1 MSYEIIYLLLIV
13 TLFCLACSDLVV
25 GVSNDAVNFLNS
37 ATGSKAAPLY
47 VTLIIASIGIL
58 LGATFSSG
66 MMEVARSGIF
76 YPHKFYFNEVML
88 IFLAVVISD
97 VILLDLFNT
106 FGLPTSTTVS
116 MVFELLGASIA
127 ISVIKIYHNAGETL
141 AQLPSYINTSKASA
155 IVFSILASVFIGF
168 IFGMIVQFLARC
180 LFSFKTKRTVKYFG
194 AIWGGICIALIAY
207 FLIFKA
213 MKDSTLLRP
222 EWVEF
227 LGRHTWEFLGLTFV
241 VSGLLL
247 WVIQLLFKYNPLRV
261 IVLAGTFAL
270 AMAFAGNDLVNFIGV
285 SMAGLSSFEIFQ
297 QAGGIAPDQLT
308 MEALAGQDAPTA
320 TIFLFMAGVIMA
332 CALWFSKKAR
342 TVLKT
347 TVNLSSQ
354 NSEEERFASTP
365 LSRSVVKMFVG
376 LSETIDRILPANLK
390 KAIAKRFKP
399 APVKDQEEG
408 LAFDLVRA
416 SVNLMVAAS
425 LIAFG
430 TSLKLPL
437 STTYITFMVA
447 MGTSLSDGA
456 WGRENAVYRVTGVF
470 TVIAGWFMTALVA
483 LLLAFCLA
491 SLFHFGGIFAIIPVL
506 AFVIFLMF
514 RSRVISKRK
523 ALQQQEQNG
532 YLYGQWTEDEGLVGN
547 INKEM
552 IGLLER
558 IPSLYDEVLNGLEAE
573 DLRQLRNTKRAFQ
586 ELDTHTQLMKNKFN
600 DTLTLLQDKGVAG
613 AAFYVQVV
621 NYLREI
627 LHSTSFLI
635 DASFEHTDN
644 RHKPMLPEQI
654 AELRSGSKALH
665 DLFDHLIFI
674 VRNGHYAQLEDLN
687 AEHLKVTALFDL
699 LDKKQIKRIKSGNS
713 GTKNS
718 LLFLR
723 LTENVKN
730 MVLFAYLMG
739 KAERD
744 FNLPAPSTVVT
755 PMAIPAK

>member
-1 MSYEIIYLLLIV
+1 MSYEIIYLLLII
-13 TLFCLACSDLVV
+13 TLFSLACSDLVV

-47 VTLIIASIGIL
+47 VVLIIASIGIL

-76 YPHKFYFNEVML
+76 YPAKFYFNEVML

-127 ISVIKIYHNAGETL
+127 MSVIKIYHNAGETL
-141 AQLPSYINTSKASA
+141 AQLPAYINTSKASA

-168 IFGMIVQFLARC
+168 IFGMVVQFLARC
-180 LFSFKTKRTVKYFG
+180 LFSFKTKRTVRYFG
-194 AIWGGICIALIAY
+194 AIWGGLCIALIAY

-222 EWVEF
+222 EWVAF
-227 LGRHTWEFLGLTFV
+227 LGQHTMEFLGLTFA
-241 VSGLLL
+241 VSGLIL
-247 WVIQLLFKYNPLRV
+247 WAVQLLFKYNPLRV

-297 QAGGIAPDQLT
+297 QAGGIAPDQLA
-308 MEALAGQDAPTA
+308 MGALAGQDAPTA

-376 LSETIDRILPANLK
+376 MSEAIDRILPPALK

-399 APVKDQEEG
+399 AKNQEED

-447 MGTSLSDGA
+447 MGSSLSDGA

-491 SLFHFGGIFAIIPVL
+491 SLFHFGGVFAIIPVIGL
-506 AFVIFLMF
+506 VVFLML

-523 ALQQQEQNG
+523 EMQQAEQTG

-547 INKEM
+547 INNEM
-552 IGLLER
+552 IGLLEQ
-558 IPSLYDEVLNGLEAE
+558 IPALYDEVLNGLEAE
-573 DLRQLRNTKRAFQ
+573 DLRLLRNTKRAFQ

-600 DTLTLLQDKGVAG
+600 DTVTLLQDKGVAG
-613 AAFYVQVV
+613 SAFYVQAV

-627 LHSTSFLI
+627 LHSASFLI
-635 DASFEHTDN
+635 DASYEHTDN

-654 AELRSGSKALH
+654 SELRSGSKTLH

-674 VRNGHYAQLEDLN
+674 IRNGHYAQLEDLN
-687 AEHLKVTALFDL
+687 AEHLKAISWFDF
-699 LDKKQIKRIKSGNS
+699 LDKRQIKRIKSGNS

-730 MVLFAYLMG
+730 MILFAYLMG

-744 FNLPAPSTVVT
+744 FNLPAPSTTVT
-755 PMAIPAK
+755 PMAIPVK

>member
-1 MSYEIIYLLLIV
+1 

-47 VTLIIASIGIL
+47 VVLIIASIGIL

-76 YPHKFYFNEVML
+76 YPARFYFSEVML

-168 IFGMIVQFLARC
+168 IFGMTVQFLARC
-180 LFSFKTKRTVKYFG
+180 LFSFKTKRTIRYFG
-194 AIWGGICIALIAY
+194 AVWGGICIALIAY
-207 FLIFKA
+207 FLVFKA

-222 EWVEF
+222 EWVEY
-227 LGRHTWEFLGLTFV
+227 LGQHTSEFLGLTFAG
-241 VSGLLL
+241 SGLIL
-247 WVIQLLFKYNPLRV
+247 WAVQLIFKYNPLRV

-297 QAGGIAPDQLT
+297 QAGGVAPDQLT
-308 MEALAGQDAPTA
+308 MGALAGQDAPTA

-332 CALWFSKKAR
+332 CALWFSKKAK

-376 LSETIDRILPANLK
+376 MSEAIDHILPAAFK
-390 KAIAKRFKP
+390 KAISKRFKP
-399 APVKDQEEG
+399 AKEQEEG

-483 LLLAFCLA
+483 LLLAFCIS
-491 SLFHFGGIFAIIPVL
+491 SLFHFGGVFAIIPVL
-506 AFVIFLMF
+506 ALVIFLML
-514 RSRVISKRK
+514 RSRIISKRK
-523 ALQQQEQNG
+523 EMQKQEQSG

-558 IPSLYDEVLNGLEAE
+558 IPPLYDEVLNGLEAE
-573 DLRQLRNTKRAFQ
+573 DLRQLRNTKRTFQ
-586 ELDTHTQLMKNKFN
+586 ELDAHTQFMKNKFN
-600 DTLTLLQDKGVAG
+600 DTLNLLQGVAG
-613 AAFYVQVV
+613 AAFYVQTV

-635 DASFEHTDN
+635 DASYEHTDN
-644 RHKPMLPEQI
+644 RHKPMQPEQI

-674 VRNGHYAQLEDLN
+674 IRNGNYAQLEALN

-699 LDKKQIKRIKSGNS
+699 LDKKQIK
-713 GTKNS
+713 
-718 LLFLR
+718 
-723 LTENVKN
+723 
-730 MVLFAYLMG
+730 
-739 KAERD
+739 
-744 FNLPAPSTVVT
+744 
-755 PMAIPAK
+755 

>member
-1 MSYEIIYLLLIV
+1 MSYEIVYLLLIV

-47 VTLIIASIGIL
+47 VVLIIASIGIL

-76 YPHKFYFNEVML
+76 YPGKFYFSEVML

-97 VILLDLFNT
+97 VLLLDLFNT

-194 AIWGGICIALIAY
+194 AVWGGLCIALIAY

-227 LGRHTWEFLGLTFV
+227 LGQHTAEFLGLTFV
-241 VSGLLL
+241 GSGLIL
-247 WVIQLLFKYNPLRV
+247 WAVQLLFKYNPLRV

-297 QAGGIAPDQLT
+297 QAGGVAPDQLA
-308 MEALAGQDAPTA
+308 MGALAGQDAPTA
-320 TIFLFMAGVIMA
+320 TVFLFIAGVIMA

-354 NSEEERFASTP
+354 NSEEERFSSTP

-376 LSETIDRILPANLK
+376 MSEAINRILPASLK
-390 KAIAKRFKP
+390 KSISKRFKP
-399 APVKDQEEG
+399 AKDQEEG

-447 MGTSLSDGA
+447 MGSSLSDGA

-483 LLLAFCLA
+483 LILAFCLA
-491 SLFHFGGIFAIIPVL
+491 SLFHFGGIFAIVPVIGL
-506 AFVIFLMF
+506 VVFLMV
-514 RSRVISKRK
+514 RSRVVSKRQ
-523 ALQQQEQNG
+523 AAAQSGQAG

-552 IGLLER
+552 TVLLEK
-558 IPSLYDEVLNGLEAE
+558 IPALYDNVLDGLEAE
-573 DLRQLRNTKRAFQ
+573 DLRLLRNTKRAFQ

-600 DTLTLLQDKGVAG
+600 DTLTQLQGVAG

-627 LHSTSFLI
+627 LHSASFLI
-635 DASFEHTDN
+635 EASYEHTDN
-644 RHKPMLPEQI
+644 RHKPMQPEQI

-674 VRNGHYAQLEDLN
+674 IRNGHYAQLEDLN
-687 AEHLKVTALFDL
+687 AEHLKTIALFDQ

-730 MVLFAYLMG
+730 MVLFVYLMG

-744 FNLPAPSTVVT
+744 FNLPAPSTTMT
-755 PMAIPAK
+755 PMAIPVK